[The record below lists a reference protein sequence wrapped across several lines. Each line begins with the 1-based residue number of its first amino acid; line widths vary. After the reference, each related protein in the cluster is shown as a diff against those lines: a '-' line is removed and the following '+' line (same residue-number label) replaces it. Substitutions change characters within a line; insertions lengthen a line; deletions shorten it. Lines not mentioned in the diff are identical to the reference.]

1 MVHSWSN
8 KSCQRSLWAIWV
20 AIRAAKFQSV
30 TTKMLAVTAEAT
42 GSSPVVPAIHFRA
55 VINSPARGRLLT
67 QGDPFQSFKGIGIS
81 ADQKDERGCLGI
93 RLCTPLFPLFQGPFV
108 DP

>member
-1 MVHSWSN
+1 VL
-8 KSCQRSLWAIWV
+8 LWAPEV
-20 AIRAAKFQSV
+20 AIGAVDFQSV
-30 TTKMLAVTAEAT
+30 TSEPDSVTAEVA
-42 GSSPVVPAIHFRA
+42 SSSLVFAAILFKA

-67 QGDPFQSFKGIGIS
+67 QSDSFQSFKGIGIS

-108 DP
+108 NP